1 MKRPSELAGA
11 SCLAKILFF
20 RAAHAPCKMVRGTHT
35 QTGTIGNQSVYTLI
49 AKQQQPK
56 SAGVAAAAA
65 AEAQAA
71 AAAAAASAQ
80 RAQAQVAE
88 QQHKHKRK

>member
-1 MKRPSELAGA
+1 MKRPSELSGA
-11 SCLAKILFF
+11 SCFAKIFFF

-35 QTGTIGNQSVYTLI
+35 QTGTIGNQSVCTLI

-65 AEAQAA
+65 EAQAA
-71 AAAAAASAQ
+71 AAAAAAAAQ